1 MTSVGSNVLQGTKT
15 WKMLPIAENAF
26 SFSNVWKGLTACL
39 KVYEETCFTI
49 SSCCWQQPQQVFPV
63 YLIQGGHHLASE
75 YGMCRDSRTETKQL
89 ENAEI

>member
-1 MTSVGSNVLQGTKT
+1 MKRY
-15 WKMLPIAENAF
+15 AF
-26 SFSNVWKGLTACL
+26 TL
-39 KVYEETCFTI
+39 

-89 ENAEI
+89 ENAEIKSPHNAEWLVQSHPLGNNRCDL